1 MGPIDQLENDLAA
14 PMDYYLTCHRAKS
27 PVELDGNVK
36 KPVWEDAQWAYLSD
50 MVTGAQM
57 DYLTRVATLWDDTHF
72 YIAFDLEEPFVS
84 ATMTQRDQLL
94 FLENIVEV
102 MIDGTECYYE
112 LQVNPLNTIYE
123 VFFIW
128 KENMA
133 RGCRFD
139 VPEFDVYQTSAVTF
153 GGDYDRS
160 GPTFWRG
167 THPRGLR
174 WAFLDYDMAGIR
186 TAVDIDGH
194 INDPTFPHVGWSV
207 EIAIPWASME
217 WLKWLRSLPPAPND
231 IWRMFFGRFDQR
243 IVDGVELRPHP
254 AYALSRHGVYDT
266 HLPERWPYVVFKG

>member
-1 MGPIDQLENDLAA
+1 MIDLSDYHPASPDVFHLRCRRAHEPI
-14 PMDYYLTCHRAKS
+14 S
-27 PVELDGNVK
+27 LDGDIH
-36 KPVWEDAQWAYLSD
+36 KPAWQDAEWAYLSD
-50 MVTGAQM
+50 MVTGDLTQ
-57 DYLTRVATLWDDTHF
+57 YSTRVATLWDDTHF
-72 YIAFDLEEPFVS
+72 YIAFDLEEPYVA
-84 ATMTQRDQLL
+84 ATMTERDQLL

-139 VPEFDVYQTSAVTF
+139 VPEFDVYQDSAVTF

-174 WAFLDYDMAGIR
+174 WAFLGYDLPGLR

-194 INDPTFPHVGWSV
+194 LNDPTVPHVGWTV
-207 EIAIPWASME
+207 EIALPWTSLE
-217 WLKWLRSLPPAPND
+217 WLRWMRPLPPRPGD
-231 IWRMFFGRFDQR
+231 MWRMFFGRFDKR
-243 IVDGVELRPHP
+243 IVDGVEVQPHP
-254 AYALSRHGVYDT
+254 AQSLSPQKIYDT
-266 HLPERWPYVVFKG
+266 HIPERWAAVVMTGD